1 MISLAPSFLR
11 KKPTVP
17 ELDFSG
23 TVVSVGPSVAST
35 RPDLSLG
42 NSVFGSIHIASMMK
56 TGYGTLAEYV
66 AIEAERVVKVPEGMG
81 MEEAAGLG
89 VAGCTALELVDKA
102 KLEEGTRVLVNG
114 ASGGIGVLVVQMVRE
129 RIGKTGVIVAVC
141 SGANGEMVRGLGA
154 DEVGVSGSFLRLVLL
169 LYFESYCFTPSVTAL
184 FPMLFLS
191 SVNSLLR
198 VLLFYFLRT
207 PSILFHYPK

>member
-23 TVVSVGPSVAST
+23 TVVSVGASVAST
-35 RPDLSLG
+35 RPDLTPGS
-42 NSVFGSIHIASMMK
+42 SVFGSVHIASMMK
-56 TGYGTLAEYV
+56 TGGGALAEYV

-114 ASGGIGVLVVQMVRE
+114 ASGGIGVLVVQMVRQ

-141 SGANGEMVRGLGA
+141 SGANAEMVRGLGA
-154 DEVGVSGSFLRLVLL
+154 DEVGVSGSFLRMVLL
-169 LYFESYCFTPSVTAL
+169 LYFECYCFTPSVTTL
-184 FPMLFLS
+184 FQISFVS
-191 SVNSLLR
+191 SVNSLFER
-198 VLLFYFLRT
+198 YSSIFYARPRSFSL
-207 PSILFHYPK
+207 S

>member
-23 TVVSVGPSVAST
+23 TVVSVGASVAST
-35 RPDLSLG
+35 RPDLTPGS
-42 NSVFGSIHIASMMK
+42 SVFGSVHIASMMK
-56 TGYGTLAEYV
+56 TGGGALAEYV

-114 ASGGIGVLVVQMVRE
+114 ASGGIGVLVVQMVRQ

-141 SGANGEMVRGLGA
+141 SGANAEMVRGLGA
-154 DEVGVSGSFLRLVLL
+154 DEVGVSGSFPRLVLL
-169 LYFESYCFTPSVTAL
+169 LYFECYCFTPSVTTL
-184 FPMLFLS
+184 FQISFVS
-191 SVNSLLR
+191 SVNSLFECYSST
-198 VLLFYFLRT
+198 FYARPRSFSL
-207 PSILFHYPK
+207 S